1 MKVYETEIVDFGS
14 SAEMFKAEKMVI
26 LFGDNA
32 PDDLA
37 DFSYIIKM
45 RSINGNIEPGMVISF
60 DEQSYQ
66 ITAVGEVVEKN
77 LSDLGH
83 ITLNFDGSQ
92 EADLPGT
99 LYLEDAALPDLAVG
113 TTITIQ

>member
-37 DFSYIIKM
+37 DYSYIINIHP
-45 RSINGNIEPGMVISF
+45 INGDIEPGMVISF
-60 DEQSYQ
+60 DEKSYK

-83 ITLNFDGSQ
+83 ITLNFDGAQ

-99 LYLEDAALPDLAVG
+99 LYLEDAPLPDLAVG
-113 TTITIQ
+113 TTIRIQ